1 MSVAT
6 TQKSVATTQKSVAT
20 TQKWSR
26 FGWAALTYLVVFLL
40 IFPVIWMV
48 ITGFKSEV
56 AAISIPPTLFFVP
69 TLDQFAQAINGG
81 FSAYLFN
88 SVVASLVS
96 TTLALILGIPAAYAM
111 VFQMRK
117 KSADNMLFFVLSTRF
132 LPFAAILIPLFVIIT
147 RLNLL
152 DNLFTLII
160 VYTAMNLPLIIWM
173 SRSYFLDLPKEV
185 LEGAW
190 LDGCTTL
197 QTMLLIVVPM
207 AAPGLAA
214 AALLSIIF
222 AWNDFFFAV
231 TLTYTETPTLPIMVA
246 VFTSNEGLF
255 LAKVSALATMI
266 ILVPVIIGL
275 YAQKYLVHGLTGG
288 ALK

>member
-1 MSVAT
+1 MNI
-6 TQKSVATTQKSVAT
+6 AT

-26 FGWAALTYLVVFLL
+26 FGWTVLTYIVVFLL
-40 IFPVIWMV
+40 VFPVLWMV
-48 ITGFKSEV
+48 ITGFKTEV
-56 AAISIPPTLFFVP
+56 AAIAIPPTLFFAP
-69 TLDQFAQAINGG
+69 TLSQFELALSGG
-81 FSAYLFN
+81 FSAYLIN

-96 TTLALILGIPAAYAM
+96 TAIALILGVPAAYAM
-111 VFQMRK
+111 VFQMRT
-117 KSADNMLFFVLSTRF
+117 KSAEDMLFFVLSTRF
-132 LPFAAILIPLFVIIT
+132 LPFAAILVPLFIIFT

-152 DNLFTLII
+152 DNILTLII

-190 LDGCTTL
+190 LDGSTTL
-197 QTMLLIVVPM
+197 QTMILIVVPM

-214 AALLSIIF
+214 AALLAIIF

-231 TLTYTETPTLPIMVA
+231 TLTYTNSPTLPIMVA
-246 VFTSNEGLF
+246 AFTSNEGLS

>member
-1 MSVAT
+1 MNMAT
-6 TQKSVATTQKSVAT
+6 TR
-20 TQKWSR
+20 KWSR
-26 FGWAALTYLVVFLL
+26 IGWTALTYIVVFLL
-40 IFPVIWMV
+40 VFPVLWMV
-48 ITGFKSEV
+48 ITGFKTEV
-56 AAISIPPTLFFVP
+56 AAIAIPPTLFFVP
-69 TLDQFAQAINGG
+69 TLSQFGLALSGG

-88 SVVASLVS
+88 SIVASLVS
-96 TTLALILGIPAAYAM
+96 TAIALILGVPAAYAM
-111 VFQMRK
+111 VFQMRT
-117 KSADNMLFFVLSTRF
+117 KSAEDMLFFVLSTRF
-132 LPFAAILIPLFVIIT
+132 LPFAAILVPLFIIFT

-152 DNLFTLII
+152 DNILTLII

-190 LDGCTTL
+190 LDGSTTL
-197 QTMLLIVVPM
+197 QTMILIVVPM

-214 AALLSIIF
+214 AALLAIIF

-231 TLTYTETPTLPIMVA
+231 TLTYTNSPTLPIMVA
-246 VFTSNEGLF
+246 AFTSNEGLS

>member
-1 MSVAT
+1 MGIEAT
-6 TQKSVATTQKSVAT
+6 RRRSN
-20 TQKWSR
+20 
-26 FGWAALTYLVVFLL
+26 FLWAVLTYLLVFFLV
-40 IFPVIWMV
+40 FPVLWMV
-48 ITGFKSEV
+48 ITGFKTEI
-56 AAISIPPTLFFVP
+56 AAITIPPTLFFQP
-69 TLDQFAQAINGG
+69 TLDQFMLAFDGG
-81 FSAYLFN
+81 FGAYFFN
-88 SVVASLVS
+88 SLVASLVS
-96 TTLALILGIPAAYAM
+96 TAIAMVLGIPAAYAM

-117 KSADNMLFFVLSTRF
+117 KSSDDMLFFVLSTRF
-132 LPFAAILIPLFVIIT
+132 MPFAAILVPLYVIIT
-147 RLNLL
+147 SLNLL

-173 SRSYFLDLPKEV
+173 ARSYFMDLPKEV

-190 LDGCTTL
+190 LDGATTL
-197 QTMLLIVVPM
+197 QTMIRIVVPM
-207 AAPGLAA
+207 AAPGLTA

-231 TLTYTETPTLPIMVA
+231 TLTYTNSPTLPIMVA
-246 VFTSNEGLF
+246 TFTSNEGLS
-255 LAKVSALATMI
+255 LAKVSALATLI